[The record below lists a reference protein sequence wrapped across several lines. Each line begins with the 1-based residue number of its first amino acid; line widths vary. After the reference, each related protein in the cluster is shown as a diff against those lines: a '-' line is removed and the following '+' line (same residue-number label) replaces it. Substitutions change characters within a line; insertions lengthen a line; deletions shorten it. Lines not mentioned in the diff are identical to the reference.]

1 MKLFLLGFLISCNLW
16 AQTVTV
22 SYQGQPEQTES
33 ELRSVVYKMAIQKLI
48 KEQMAAQ
55 NLDLV
60 AYETAFEKKFST
72 WFAGIEAKRRV
83 EWKDKPDLEALVAQ
97 EKLTSR
103 ESFAGLEKLLKRTTI
118 KKFSPHP
125 VELNQWEM
133 VLEAEV
139 DSRLLSLHHQRML
152 EDNKSFRKLFVRV
165 QMDTQNFTWTDLKL
179 KAASDFTSVVEAE
192 WLKWFEANSPADV
205 EEVVLCDAT
214 CRSSL
219 EAWEVQDEK
228 TMKSFVS
235 PELVG
240 NLLLTVNLSV
250 EKDLIRSTASDTK
263 MNHSGGVIL
272 HDLNTKRVLF
282 WADLPKETQV
292 IRASEQKNFN
302 SLLASYVYKYPLSQL
317 MDAKNQVARS
327 VSLTN
332 SMTVKVMGA
341 SHLGQVMQ
349 FLNWIRV
356 KGAGIQAQGKLD
368 SFSQNEAKILFFFR
382 GSENKFKALVSG
394 SSELE
399 SELGRPLAVTELG
412 PELIITLG
420 EKLKQ

>member
-1 MKLFLLGFLISCNLW
+1 MRLFLLGFFFTLNLW
-16 AQTVTV
+16 AQSVTI
-22 SYQGQPEQTES
+22 SYQGQPEQTEP

-48 KEQMAAQ
+48 KEQMTAQ

-103 ESFAGLEKLLKRTTI
+103 ESFAGLEKMFKRTTI
-118 KKFSPHP
+118 KKFAAHP
-125 VELNQWEM
+125 VELNKWEM

-165 QMDTQNFTWTDLKL
+165 QMDTQNFTWTDLQL
-179 KAASDFTSVVEAE
+179 KEASDFTSVVEAE
-192 WLKWFEANSPADV
+192 WLKWFEANAPADV

-214 CRSSL
+214 CRLSL

-228 TMKSFVS
+228 SMKSFVS

-240 NLLLTVNLSV
+240 SLLLTVNLNV
-250 EKDLIRSTASDTK
+250 EKDLIRSNASDTK

-292 IRASEQKNFN
+292 IKTSEQKSFN

-317 MDAKNQVARS
+317 LDAKNQVARS

-349 FLNWIRV
+349 FLNWMRV

-399 SELGRPLAVTELG
+399 SELGRPLTVTELG

-420 EKLKQ
+420 EKQKQ

>member
-1 MKLFLLGFLISCNLW
+1 MKLALLLLLVSLNLW
-16 AQTVTV
+16 AQLVTV
-22 SYQGQPEQTES
+22 SYQSKPEQTEA
-33 ELRSVVYKMAIQKLI
+33 ELRSIVYKLAVQKLI
-48 KEQMAAQ
+48 REQMTAQ
-55 NLDLV
+55 NLDTA
-60 AYETAFEKKFST
+60 AYDTAFEKKFST

-83 EWKDKPDLEALVAQ
+83 EWKDKPDLEALIAQ

-103 ESFAGLEKLLKRTTI
+103 ESFAGLEKLVKRTTI
-118 KKFSPHP
+118 KKFSADP
-125 VELNQWEM
+125 VEISKWEM

-139 DSRLLSLHHQRML
+139 DPRLLSLHHQRML

-165 QMDTQNFTWTDLKL
+165 KMDTQNFTWTDLQL
-179 KAASDFTSVVEAE
+179 SEARDFTSVVEAE
-192 WLKWFEANSPADV
+192 WLKWFEANAPADV
-205 EEVVLCDAT
+205 EEVVACDAACT
-214 CRSSL
+214 SAL
-219 EAWEVQDEK
+219 ELWEKQDEK
-228 TMKSFVS
+228 AMKSFVA

-240 NLLLTVNLSV
+240 SLLLTVNLST
-250 EKDLIRSTASDTK
+250 EKDLIRSSASATQ

-292 IRASEQKNFN
+292 IKTSEQKNFN

-317 MDAKNQVARS
+317 LEAKNQVARS

-332 SMTVKVMGA
+332 SITVKMMGA

-349 FLNWIRV
+349 FLNWMRV
-356 KGAGIQAQGKLD
+356 KGASIQAQGKLD
-368 SFSQNEAKILFFFR
+368 SFSQKEAKILFFFR

-399 SELGRPLAVTELG
+399 SELGRPLSVTELG

-420 EKLKQ
+420 EQLKQ